1 MILVLQLYI
10 FPFFVLLFFYCT
22 NNVLLL
28 LSHSEIPTLAT
39 EYRVVD
45 RSPTGTSTNDG
56 EYYVLKYKLLAQR
69 ACEFVIDM
77 NMLCLLLIGF
87 DEHIDMC
94 DVEADNSHGQSE
106 GINPSIQAAID
117 RAIKIFRS
125 TCWKEFEPIIEDG
138 VVVQGRCKHCDIL
151 MAAKRGAGTS
161 SLLAHLRRCKKRS
174 RALRIVQDLSSTLRS
189 PCGTS
194 LKDWSYDPDVSRSL
208 LMRMISLHEIPFLF
222 TEYDGFRSFVASLN
236 PLFKVPCR
244 TTVRNGCIKAFHEK
258 KVALKETLKNA
269 GCRFSLTTDMWT
281 SNQTLGYIVVTC
293 HFIDM
298 DWRLQKRIIKFID
311 VKTPHTGNELLN
323 NIQNCIQDW
332 SIEDKLFAITLDN
345 AAANGT
351 MMDLLKHNLV
361 DKKLIPAEG
370 KLLHHRCA
378 GHVINLIVKDGL
390 KVVESVVENIR
401 ESVKYIRSSQSRKQM
416 FKEII
421 AAEGITCK
429 KKPGLDI
436 TTRWNST
443 LLMLKTALKYK
454 VAFEKLKSEDQ
465 KYTYAPSEEE
475 WEKAEVLCRLLKVF
489 KDATDVI
496 SGTKYPTSNLYF
508 HLMWKIKLALQQEY
522 SGKIAEIVTV
532 LEAMRSKFNKY
543 WNKSYIVLCVPVVFD
558 PRFKLKF
565 IDFLFKESF
574 PKKAKQRF
582 ERVESLVRQ
591 LFQSYSSQG
600 KESNAAEQGA
610 AQSAEQAVPSMKN
623 DPWAVWDR
631 QLSSDL
637 QSQMTT
643 ELDRYLEENPI
654 PRSQEF
660 DILKWWM
667 GNATKYPILACIAR
681 DLLAI
686 PASSVAAESAFSTSE

>member
-1 MILVLQLYI
+1 
-10 FPFFVLLFFYCT
+10 
-22 NNVLLL
+22 
-28 LSHSEIPTLAT
+28 
-39 EYRVVD
+39 VVD

-117 RAIKIFRS
+117 RATKNFRS
-125 TCWKEFEPIIEDG
+125 ACWKEFEPIIEDG
-138 VVVQGRCKHCDIL
+138 VVVQGRCKHCDTL

-161 SLLAHLRRCKKRS
+161 SLLTHLKRCKK
-174 RALRIVQDLSSTLRS
+174 
-189 PCGTS
+189 
-194 LKDWSYDPDVSRSL
+194 
-208 LMRMISLHEIPFLF
+208 RMISLHEIPFNF

-244 TTVRNGCIKAFHEK
+244 TTARNGCIKAFHEK

-443 LLMLKTALKYK
+443 LCDA
-454 VAFEKLKSEDQ
+454 ENSSE
-465 KYTYAPSEEE
+465 
-475 WEKAEVLCRLLKVF
+475 V
-489 KDATDVI
+489 
-496 SGTKYPTSNLYF
+496 
-508 HLMWKIKLALQQEY
+508 
-522 SGKIAEIVTV
+522 
-532 LEAMRSKFNKY
+532 
-543 WNKSYIVLCVPVVFD
+543 
-558 PRFKLKF
+558 
-565 IDFLFKESF
+565 
-574 PKKAKQRF
+574 
-582 ERVESLVRQ
+582 
-591 LFQSYSSQG
+591 QSC
-600 KESNAAEQGA
+600 
-610 AQSAEQAVPSMKN
+610 
-623 DPWAVWDR
+623 
-631 QLSSDL
+631 
-637 QSQMTT
+637 
-643 ELDRYLEENPI
+643 
-654 PRSQEF
+654 F
-660 DILKWWM
+660 
-667 GNATKYPILACIAR
+667 
-681 DLLAI
+681 
-686 PASSVAAESAFSTSE
+686 

>member
-1 MILVLQLYI
+1 
-10 FPFFVLLFFYCT
+10 
-22 NNVLLL
+22 
-28 LSHSEIPTLAT
+28 
-39 EYRVVD
+39 VVD

-56 EYYVLKYKLLAQR
+56 
-69 ACEFVIDM
+69 
-77 NMLCLLLIGF
+77 F

-94 DVEADNSHGQSE
+94 DVESDNSHGQSE

-117 RAIKIFRS
+117 RATKNFRS
-125 TCWKEFEPIIEDG
+125 ACWKEFEPIIEDG
-138 VVVQGRCKHCDIL
+138 VVVQGRCKHCDTL
-151 MAAKRGAGTS
+151 MAAKRGAGKS
-161 SLLAHLRRCKKRS
+161 SLLTHLRRCKKRS

-244 TTVRNGCIKAFHEK
+244 TTVRNGCIKPFHEK

-429 KKPGLDI
+429 
-436 TTRWNST
+436 
-443 LLMLKTALKYK
+443 
-454 VAFEKLKSEDQ
+454 
-465 KYTYAPSEEE
+465 
-475 WEKAEVLCRLLKVF
+475 
-489 KDATDVI
+489 
-496 SGTKYPTSNLYF
+496 
-508 HLMWKIKLALQQEY
+508 
-522 SGKIAEIVTV
+522 
-532 LEAMRSKFNKY
+532 
-543 WNKSYIVLCVPVVFD
+543 
-558 PRFKLKF
+558 
-565 IDFLFKESF
+565 
-574 PKKAKQRF
+574 
-582 ERVESLVRQ
+582 
-591 LFQSYSSQG
+591 
-600 KESNAAEQGA
+600 
-610 AQSAEQAVPSMKN
+610 N
-623 DPWAVWDR
+623 DP
-631 QLSSDL
+631 
-637 QSQMTT
+637 
-643 ELDRYLEENPI
+643 
-654 PRSQEF
+654 
-660 DILKWWM
+660 
-667 GNATKYPILACIAR
+667 
-681 DLLAI
+681 
-686 PASSVAAESAFSTSE
+686 